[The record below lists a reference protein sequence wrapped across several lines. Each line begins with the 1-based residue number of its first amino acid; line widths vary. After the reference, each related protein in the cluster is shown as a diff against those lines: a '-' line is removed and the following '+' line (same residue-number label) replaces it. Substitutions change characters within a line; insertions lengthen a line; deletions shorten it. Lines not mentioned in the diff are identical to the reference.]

1 MARPKHFRRPKEQ
14 LKKSLPTGLPTD
26 VSTQP
31 IRPTT
36 SPLDIPAGI
45 PARQPDWSPSE
56 GMMWTPSRQ
65 REPNPQVV
73 TTRPQTGPR
82 SRDSVSPTG
91 SPPRRS
97 WNRDSTQDRPL
108 CRIYKDFHTFYGD
121 IIHANF
127 GPSGFRRAM
136 KQENVYRVQE
146 MIKDEMFAALA
157 EDNERSMDKVLTIK
171 KDFAKFY
178 TTVIKEEAPLETE
191 SIAFIVDVM
200 NPVRVYNLQEK
211 AKYIIAQYVDQN
223 GAEST

>member
-1 MARPKHFRRPKEQ
+1 
-14 LKKSLPTGLPTD
+14 
-26 VSTQP
+26 
-31 IRPTT
+31 
-36 SPLDIPAGI
+36 
-45 PARQPDWSPSE
+45 
-56 GMMWTPSRQ
+56 
-65 REPNPQVV
+65 
-73 TTRPQTGPR
+73 
-82 SRDSVSPTG
+82 
-91 SPPRRS
+91 
-97 WNRDSTQDRPL
+97 
-108 CRIYKDFHTFYGD
+108 
-121 IIHANF
+121 
-127 GPSGFRRAM
+127 M